1 MEKAIDHSH
10 SSFKFRLFKAF
21 FLCFALVSSLT
32 SISLHLSFLLP
43 FFSLLVL
50 SSLLLF
56 NFIHKKSSISD
67 EILLQE
73 AKQKPENETIVQ
85 EYDEDECDFTM
96 SNDFELRSSLIS
108 CENSMFSSVIS
119 SDDESI
125 TDGDDEDY
133 LIEIPLPEQVTGLKQ
148 GKKKKK
154 KKLDTDELLD
164 LLPESLLEQEGLAQL
179 LSEINGEDNL
189 IEIDISVGSIRC

>member
-10 SSFKFRLFKAF
+10 SSFKFRLFRVF

-32 SISLHLSFLLP
+32 SISLHLSSLLP
-43 FFSLLVL
+43 LFSLLVL
-50 SSLLLF
+50 SALLLF
-56 NFIHKKSSISD
+56 NYIHKKSALSD

-73 AKQKPENETIVQ
+73 ANQKPENETVVQ
-85 EYDEDECDFTM
+85 EYAADEYDFTM
-96 SNDFELRSSLIS
+96 SNDFELRSSSIS
-108 CENSMFSSVIS
+108 CENSLFSIL
-119 SDDESI
+119 SDDESS
-125 TDGDDEDY
+125 TEVDDEDY
-133 LIEIPLPEQVTGLKQ
+133 LIEIPLPEQVTSLKQ
-148 GKKKKK
+148 GK

-189 IEIDISVGSIRC
+189 IEIDVSVGSIRC